1 VLSLVLLS
9 GKILP
14 EKNLPAKQLL
24 TGKTA
29 LVTGAANR
37 IGAQIARTL
46 HQNGANLI
54 IHHRHSSANMSGS
67 TSQSS
72 SRNALA
78 LETELN
84 SHRPGSAIRY
94 QAELSD
100 IASIESLAQKASRAF
115 GQLDILINN
124 ASSFYATPLGS
135 ITEQHWTDLLGSN
148 LKAPLFLSQACYPA
162 LKESNGCII
171 NLLDIYATLPLKNHS
186 LYCSAKAANQMLV
199 KSLASEM
206 APEVRIN
213 GIAPGAILWPEA
225 NQSED
230 KQQAILDKIPLQK
243 IGNSANIT
251 QAVLFLINNDY
262 ITGEV
267 ITIDGG
273 RLLTY

>member
-1 VLSLVLLS
+1 
-9 GKILP
+9 LP
-14 EKNLPAKQLL
+14 EKQLL
-24 TGKTA
+24 AGKTA

-54 IHHRHSSANMSGS
+54 IHHRHSAGKTHGNMGD
-67 TSQSS
+67 TSN
-72 SRNALA
+72 RNAQA
-78 LETELN
+78 LEAELN
-84 SHRPGSAIRY
+84 SHRQGSAIRY

-100 IASIESLAQKASRAF
+100 ITAIESLAQKSSRAF
-115 GQLDILINN
+115 GQLDILVNN
-124 ASSFYATPLGS
+124 ASSFYETPLGS

-148 LKAPLFLSQACYPA
+148 LKAPLFLSQACHPA

-171 NLLDIYATLPLKNHS
+171 NLLDIYATSPLKNHS
-186 LYCSAKAANQMLV
+186 LYCCAKAANQMLV
-199 KSLASEM
+199 KSLALEL

-225 NQSED
+225 NMSEANNNGATNNKTNINKKSQQS
-230 KQQAILDKIPLQK
+230 ILDKIPLQK
-243 IGNSANIT
+243 MGNPDNIT

-273 RLLTY
+273 RLLTN